1 MEFSKKHFRKEEYM
15 DWPLVVSI
23 VANLLLLFLYIRSK
37 VKRPKVDGSVVLID
51 TKNMYIEFD
60 SDEALADLYSKDE
73 ATFRIVKP
81 HK

>member
-1 MEFSKKHFRKEEYM
+1 M

-23 VANLLLLFLYIRSK
+23 VANLLLLFLYIHAK
-37 VKRPKVDGSVVLID
+37 VKRPKVYGTVIFSD

-60 SDEALADLYSKDE
+60 SDKALADLYSKNE
-73 ATFRIVKP
+73 ATFRIKRP

>member
-1 MEFSKKHFRKEEYM
+1 M

-23 VANLLLLFLYIRSK
+23 AANLLLLFLCIRSK
-37 VKRPKVDGSVVLID
+37 VKRPNVYGSVVLID

-60 SDEALADLYSKDE
+60 SDEAIKDLYSKDE
-73 ATFRIVKP
+73 VTFRIVKP

>member
-1 MEFSKKHFRKEEYM
+1 M

-37 VKRPKVDGSVVLID
+37 VKRPKVYGTVIFSDA
-51 TKNMYIEFD
+51 KNMYIEFD
-60 SDEALADLYSKDE
+60 SDKALADLYSKDE
-73 ATFRIVKP
+73 ATFRIKKP

>member
-1 MEFSKKHFRKEEYM
+1 M

-23 VANLLLLFLYIRSK
+23 AANLLLLFLYIRSK
-37 VKRPKVDGSVVLID
+37 VKRPKVYGSIIFAD

-60 SDEALADLYSKDE
+60 SNEALADLYSKDE
-73 ATFRIVKP
+73 AAFRIKKP

>member
-1 MEFSKKHFRKEEYM
+1 M

-23 VANLLLLFLYIRSK
+23 AANLLLLFLYIRSK
-37 VKRPKVDGSVVLID
+37 VKQPKVYGSVVLID

-60 SDEALADLYSKDE
+60 SDKALSDLYSKNE
-73 ATFRIVKP
+73 AAFRIVKT